1 MIEQPAPGVFKR
13 QMKLT
18 GVLLLTL
25 SAITPA
31 ASVYVILPGVIQT
44 AGTGT
49 VVALIAASLV
59 GLAIAFIYAELAS
72 AYPIAG
78 GEYAFFGRT
87 LGPLVGF
94 TYMAMNAISCGF
106 APAVLAI
113 GAGNYLRGVWPEL
126 PVVPFAV
133 GMCAFATLCGILNIR
148 TNAVITG
155 LFLAV
160 ELTALVILGV
170 LGFLHP
176 TRGVAELLLHP
187 VVLKGG
193 MLQAAP
199 VASIGLATA
208 VAIFAFNGSGAA
220 VYFSEEMLD
229 APKRVARAI
238 VLALVITVAFEFIPT
253 FAVLVGAPDLKALIA
268 SPAPFSDFVAA
279 RGGRALD
286 IMVSVGVAFA
296 TINALIAIV
305 LVFARFFYSTGRD
318 RAWPEPVNRAL
329 TRLHP
334 RLHSPWVADL
344 TAGGLATIG
353 CFLPFHL
360 LLVMTGTGVVVM
372 YALLCIGVM
381 AGRRN
386 GSTAHR
392 AYHQP
397 LYPLAP
403 VLGFAALA
411 YVLYTD
417 WLDADVGRPSLIATV
432 ALAAVSLAYCLI
444 MRRRRGPGWDI
455 TAPAAE
461 QAADG

>member
-1 MIEQPAPGVFKR
+1 MR
-13 QMKLT
+13 LT

-49 VVALIAASLV
+49 VVSLIAASLV

-78 GEYAFFGRT
+78 GEYTFFGRT

-94 TYMAMNAISCGF
+94 AYIGMNAMSVGF
-106 APAVLAI
+106 APAVLAL

-133 GMCAFATLCGILNIR
+133 GLTGFATVCGILNVR

-155 LFLAV
+155 IFLAV
-160 ELTALVILGV
+160 ELLALVALAA
-170 LGFLHP
+170 LGFSHP
-176 TRGVAELLLHP
+176 ARGVADLVLHP
-187 VVLKGG
+187 VVLKDGV
-193 MLQAAP
+193 LQAAP
-199 VASIGLATA
+199 LASIGLATA

-220 VYFSEEMLD
+220 VYFSEEMIG
-229 APKRVARAI
+229 APRRVARAI
-238 VLALVITVAFEFIPT
+238 VLAFVVTVAFEFIPT
-253 FAVLVGAPDLKALIA
+253 FAVLLGAPDLRTLIA

-279 RGGRALD
+279 RGGRSLD
-286 IMVSVGVAFA
+286 MVVSLGVAFA

-318 RAWPEPVNRAL
+318 RAWPAPFNAAL

-334 RLHSPWVADL
+334 RFHSPWVADM

-360 LLVMTGTGVVVM
+360 LLVLTGTGVVVM
-372 YALLCIGVM
+372 YALLCIGVI

-403 VLGFAALA
+403 ALGLIALA

-417 WLDADVGRPSLIATV
+417 WLDADVGRPSLIATGVMAAV
-432 ALAAVSLAYCLI
+432 ALGYCLA
-444 MRRRRGPGWDI
+444 MRRRRGPGWDV
-455 TAPAAE
+455 TTPAAE
-461 QAADG
+461 QPADG